1 MLSHLLTAVRIVSL
15 LATVASLSYA
25 VFSIACI
32 KRFRKQL
39 RRHAGGCRP
48 AVTVLKP
55 LHGMDSQ
62 LYDNLRSFCE
72 QDYPEYQ
79 IIFAAA
85 DQKDPAVAVVR
96 RLIAEQPA
104 RDLSLVVNAREIG
117 SNRKISNVA
126 NAYDL
131 AKHDLIVI
139 ADSDMRVGPDYLAQV
154 AAGFEEKGVGAVTCL
169 YVGAPSGGLAS
180 RLGSMFINESFLP
193 SVLVALRLQDLKFCF
208 GATMAM
214 RRQALDDIGGF
225 EALASYL
232 ADDYMLGKLVSDKGY
247 KVNLAPYV
255 VKNVVYEP
263 DLKSLL
269 QHELRWARTVRTVR
283 PAGYAFSV
291 LTQPLPMSLLLL
303 ALQPALHSVLFVAAA
318 LLLRTVQHYTVRD
331 AFGITAPAAP
341 WLVPVRDLLYFAV
354 WAASFFGRDVQW
366 RDAKF
371 AVTRNGHMTLTGELL
386 P

>member
-1 MLSHLLTAVRIVSL
+1 MV
-15 LATVASLSYA
+15 LATAASLGYA
-25 VFSIACI
+25 AFSIACI
-32 KRFRKQL
+32 KRFRRDL

-48 AVTVLKP
+48 PITVLKP
-55 LHGMDSQ
+55 VHGMDSQ

-79 IIFAAA
+79 VIFAAA
-85 DQKDPAVAVVR
+85 DQNDPAVAVVR
-96 RLIAEQPA
+96 RVIEALPE
-104 RDLSLVVNAREIG
+104 RDLSLVVNNREIG

-126 NAYDL
+126 NAYAL

-139 ADSDMRVGPDYLAQV
+139 ADSDMRVGPDYLTQV

-232 ADDYMLGKLVSDKGY
+232 ADDYMLGKLVSDRGY

-255 VKNVVYEP
+255 VRNVVFES

-269 QHELRWARTVRTVR
+269 HHELRWSRTVRTVR
-283 PAGYAFSV
+283 PVGYAFSA
-291 LTQPLPMSLLLL
+291 LTQALPMSLLLL
-303 ALQPALHSVLFVAAA
+303 ALHPALYSALAVAAA
-318 LLLRTVQHYTVRD
+318 LVLRITQHYTVRNTL
-331 AFGITAPAAP
+331 GIPGPATP

-354 WAASFFGRDVQW
+354 WAASFLGRNVQW
-366 RDAKF
+366 RDARF
-371 AVTRNGHMTLTGELL
+371 AVTRNGQMTLTGEMF

>member
-1 MLSHLLTAVRIVSL
+1 LTAVRIVTL
-15 LATVASLSYA
+15 LATVASLAYA
-25 VFSIACI
+25 AFSIASI
-32 KRFRKQL
+32 RRFRRQL

-48 AVTVLKP
+48 AITVLKP
-55 LHGMDSQ
+55 VHGMDSQ

-79 IIFAAA
+79 VVFAAA
-85 DQKDPAVAVVR
+85 DQNDPAVAVVR
-96 RLIAEQPA
+96 RLIGELPE
-104 RDLSLVVNAREIG
+104 RDLSLVTSDREIG

-126 NAYDL
+126 NAYAL
-131 AKHDLIVI
+131 AKHDMIVI
-139 ADSDMRVGPDYLAQV
+139 ADSDMRVGPDYLTQV

-169 YVGAPSGGLAS
+169 YVGVPSGDLAS
-180 RLGSMFINESFLP
+180 KLGSMFINESFLP

-232 ADDYMLGKLVSDKGY
+232 ADDYMLGKLVSDRGY

-255 VKNVVYEP
+255 VKNVVFEP

-269 QHELRWARTVRTVR
+269 HHELRWSRTVRTVR
-283 PAGYAFSV
+283 PVGYAFSV
-291 LTQPLPMSLLLL
+291 LTQPLPLSLLLL
-303 ALQPALHSVLFVAAA
+303 ALHPAAHAAFAVVAA
-318 LLLRTVQHYTVRD
+318 LVLRIAQHYTVRK
-331 AFGITAPAAP
+331 AFGIPGPAAP

-354 WAASFFGRDVQW
+354 WAASFLGRDVQW

-371 AVTRNGHMTLTGELL
+371 AVTRNGQMTLTGEML